1 MTRRTFFSAAV
12 AAGAATVLAVLSGC
26 AAGAAGTTSA
36 PATSATSAAAP
47 VSGTVQL
54 LGPEDPATFKPLI
67 TKFEAGHPGV
77 TIKYTQVP
85 FDQLNSTL
93 EQRLSAKDTTI
104 DVYTVDQPR
113 IAQLAAKGYLEDLSD
128 LSDQA
133 KAATSGS
140 QFQINVFRDKLWS
153 LPIWNSTQLMFV
165 NLDALK
171 KAGVTAPTQDPAQR
185 WTWEQT
191 VAAAKTVQAKAGVK
205 WGVVPEQIEYYYQ
218 LQPLMESLG
227 GGSGITGD
235 DMLTPA
241 ITNDG
246 WVKAMS
252 WYHDLFTEKLAPRGV
267 GSFETSPLFN
277 NGQVAFFIG
286 GPWDI
291 GAFSKSKVNWTVVPM
306 PYFQGGKQ
314 VTPTGSWSWGINPA
328 STNKA
333 AARAFLEYAALDAEG
348 NLASTETQ
356 TIVPANT
363 EAEKAYLPRLD
374 ALAGER
380 SAGVSTLISFEV
392 ANTAVARPV
401 TVGYVQFEEVM
412 NRAFADIRNGA
423 DPKPRL
429 DQAATQL
436 EDAWKQL
443 R

>member
-1 MTRRTFFSAAV
+1 MLAA
-12 AAGAATVLAVLSGC
+12 LSGC
-26 AAGAAGTTSA
+26 ASGATTTTSA
-36 PATSATSAAAP
+36 PATSASATI
-47 VSGTVQL
+47 SGTVQL

-67 TKFEAGHPGV
+67 SKFEAKHPGV
-77 TIKYTQVP
+77 TVKYSQVP

-93 EQRLSAKDTTI
+93 EQRLSAKDTSI

-128 LSDQA
+128 LTDQA
-133 KAATSGS
+133 KAATSAS

-191 VAAAKTVQAKAGVK
+191 VDAAKTVQAKAGLK
-205 WGVVPEQIEYYYQ
+205 WGLVPEQIEYYYQ

-246 WVKAMS
+246 WTKAMT
-252 WYHDLFTEKLAPRGV
+252 WYHDLFADKLAPRGV

-291 GAFSKSKVNWTVVPM
+291 GAFAKSKVNWTAVPM
-306 PYFQGGKQ
+306 PYFAGGKQ

-333 AARAFLEYAALDAEG
+333 AARAFLEYAALDPEG

-356 TIVPANT
+356 TIIPSNT
-363 EAEKAYLPRLD
+363 KAEAAYLPRLD
-374 ALAGER
+374 ALAGVK
-380 SAGVSTLISFEV
+380 SAGVSKLISYEV

-401 TVGYVQFEEVM
+401 TVGYVQFEEII
-412 NRAFADIRNGA
+412 NRAFADIRNGG
-423 DPKPRL
+423 DPAPRL
-429 DQAATQL
+429 QQATTQL